1 MRTLQ
6 LSDIAVGTEHIAE
19 NGKARI
25 TGLTIAGRT
34 LGEVDA
40 ADLMAEIYRRPPVKE
55 PSGGVSLTTLP
66 GLQQLTIENEEE

>member
-40 ADLMAEIYRRPPVKE
+40 ADLMAEIYRRPASKMPDA
-55 PSGGVSLTTLP
+55 PATPGGPNLQLLTV
-66 GLQQLTIENEEE
+66 EDEEE